1 MPILLNLRSLS
12 DHPYIQRKLKEF
24 MRNTWVSQTGKTL
37 MTTAIFA
44 LLLMSSPVSAQLDG
58 EAIFKANCSS
68 CHKPDK
74 KVVGPALIGA
84 RDKWIDRTGSSEALI
99 AWVQN
104 SQDYLKNSGDSYA
117 KELYEEYNQ
126 SIMTAMPLS
135 GDEIMAVFDYVEAY
149 EPPAAETTATTE
161 GGAPVDQ
168 GESDPT
174 LWLVLIVVILF
185 IVFRVLWSVSKNLS
199 NLKNQ
204 KDGKEPEPDI
214 DFIGAFTQYFKKN
227 QALTVIVIVLLS
239 AYVAILGWD
248 WLNDIGVYQSYQP
261 KQPIWF
267 SHKIHAGQNGINCV
281 YCHNSVEKGKSAGIP
296 SVNICMNCHMGV
308 QEGKVSGTK
317 EIAKIYDA
325 IGWDPDKGR
334 YIADYEQK
342 PIEWVRIHNLQDFV
356 YFNHS
361 QHVVVGKQECQTCHG
376 PIEEMDEV
384 YQYSELTMGWCINCH
399 RETTVSMEDNGYYER
414 IHDDLVEK
422 HKEEGL
428 ETFKVEHIGGLEC
441 VKCHY

>member
-1 MPILLNLRSLS
+1 
-12 DHPYIQRKLKEF
+12 
-24 MRNTWVSQTGKTL
+24 MRNMWASLIGKML
-37 MTTAIFA
+37 FTTAIFTM
-44 LLLMSSPVSAQLDG
+44 LLMPSPVHAQLDG
-58 EAIFKANCSS
+58 EAIFKGNCSS

-74 KVVGPALIGA
+74 KVVGPALQGA
-84 RDKWIDRTGSSEALI
+84 RESWADRTGGDDAII
-99 AWVQN
+99 AWVKN
-104 SQDYLKNSGDSYA
+104 SQGYLKSSGDSYA
-117 KELYEEYNQ
+117 KKLYEDYNK
-126 SIMTAMPLS
+126 SVMTSMALS
-135 GDEIMAVFDYVEAY
+135 NDEVLAVLDYVDAY
-149 EPPAAETTATTE
+149 VPPASDSPVAI
-161 GGAPVDQ
+161 GGSGVAV
-168 GESDPT
+168 EKTSDPT
-174 LWLVLIVVILF
+174 LWLVLIAVILF
-185 IVFRVLWSVSKNLS
+185 IVFRVLWSVSRNLN
-199 NLKNQ
+199 NLNRQ
-204 KDGKEPEPDI
+204 KDGSDQIAEI
-214 DFIGAFTQYFKKN
+214 DFIGVFWNYFKKN
-227 QALTVIVIVLLS
+227 KALTVVVIVLLG

-248 WLNDIGVYQSYQP
+248 WLNGIGIYQSYQP
-261 KQPIWF
+261 TQPIWF

-308 QEGKVSGTK
+308 QEGKISGTN

-325 IGWDPDKGR
+325 IGWDADKGR
-334 YIADYEQK
+334 YIDGYEQK

-399 RETTVSMEDNGYYER
+399 RETDVSMDDNGYYDR
-414 IHDDLVEK
+414 IHNDLVEK

-428 ETFKVEHIGGLEC
+428 ESFKVEHIGGLEC

>member
-1 MPILLNLRSLS
+1 MSKMLFTS
-12 DHPYIQRKLKEF
+12 
-24 MRNTWVSQTGKTL
+24 
-37 MTTAIFA
+37 AIFTM
-44 LLLMSSPVSAQLDG
+44 LLMSSPVRAQLDG

-74 KVVGPALIGA
+74 KVVGPALKGA
-84 RDKWIDRTGSSEALI
+84 REKWAERTGGDEAI
-99 AWVQN
+99 ISWVKN
-104 SQDYLKNSGDSYA
+104 SQGYLKSAGDSYA
-117 KELYEEYNQ
+117 KKLYEDYNQ
-126 SIMTAMPLS
+126 SVMTAMALS
-135 GDEIMAVFDYVEAY
+135 DDEVVAVLEYVDSYA
-149 EPPAAETTATTE
+149 PPVAEVAANAES
-161 GGAPVDQ
+161 GGAAS
-168 GESDPT
+168 EEASDPT

-185 IVFRVLWSVSKNLS
+185 IVFRVLWSVSKNLN
-199 NLKNQ
+199 NLNRQ
-204 KDGKEPEPDI
+204 KDGEDAVAEV
-214 DFIGAFTQYFKKN
+214 DFLGALGQYFKKN
-227 QALTVIVIVLLS
+227 QALTVVVIVLLS

-248 WLNDIGVYQSYQP
+248 WLNGIGVYQSYQP
-261 KQPIWF
+261 TQPIWF

-281 YCHNSVEKGKSAGIP
+281 YCHNSVEKGKAAGIP

-325 IGWDPDKGR
+325 IGWDADKGR
-334 YIADYEQK
+334 YIEDYEQK

-399 RETTVSMEDNGYYER
+399 RETDVTMEGNGYYER

-428 ETFKVEHIGGLEC
+428 ESFKVEHIGGLEC